1 MKKKIILIDII
12 ALLGFVL
19 TFYPSLTGYDLHE
32 WVGLGVGSVLLVHL
46 VQHWR
51 WVCSI
56 SKKMACLQRKIRMR
70 FIVDV
75 MMATGF
81 VMIIFTG
88 LVISALLNL
97 QLAHYET
104 WRDLHFASSYATLVM
119 LALKTALHWQWL
131 KGTLRNA
138 FKPAKS
144 LETLSSQQLSR
155 RMFLKQAGLAGLGLA
170 ALAGGVGALL
180 SSSKPVAAGSQ
191 ANAAPT
197 TPTIPTQQPTK
208 VSTAMP
214 TSVVA
219 DTNPTALPPIA
230 QPTPTATAVVP
241 AVTGV
246 ALCRYSCPYPGKCKK
261 YVDNNGNGYCDRGEP
276 IW

>member
-12 ALLGFVL
+12 ALLGFAL

-97 QLAHYET
+97 NLAHYET

-138 FKPAKS
+138 FKPLKGLES
-144 LETLSSQQLSR
+144 LSPQQLSR

-191 ANAAPT
+191 ANTAPSTPLSPTQVPTQAPT
-197 TPTIPTQQPTK
+197 NLPTQTTGTVPT
-208 VSTAMP
+208 VMP
-214 TSVVA
+214 TQ
-219 DTNPTALPPIA
+219 AL
-230 QPTPTATAVVP
+230 PTPTATAVVP
-241 AVTGV
+241 VVTGV